1 MVIFVTVRQI
11 PLLLNAFSITALAIG
26 GLVLLG
32 AVFAWVAVRSFRNL
46 IQRLGQSVPG
56 LLIDAL
62 KKDISS
68 GEYARRMQEPVSL
81 SGMDRLL
88 APQIQADFPELN
100 LDEQKAR
107 AERLTRSTL
116 EAIDAQDPARLAE
129 HSTLYDAQV
138 RHYLENLGDAGQRE
152 RFSGITV
159 HRTVISD
166 YQKQAGTCRI
176 RFQMAVG
183 ANYAKMDR
191 SGAIVAGH
199 DGVTQFKA
207 ELELLYVQDRNQL
220 PSPSIEALAFNC
232 PNCGAPVPKL
242 GEKTCAYCGST
253 IEPLNIRVWTF
264 SGFTLSGF
272 KSGAYLPSFLTMP

>member
-1 MVIFVTVRQI
+1 MVWITTHHPVQ
-11 PLLLNAFSITALAIG
+11 LLLNAFSITALAIG

-81 SGMDRLL
+81 SGMDRLV

-100 LDEQKAR
+100 LDELKAR
-107 AERLTRSTL
+107 AERLARSTL

-129 HSTLYDAQV
+129 HSALYDAQV
-138 RHYLENLGDAGQRE
+138 RHHLENLDSAGQRE
-152 RFSGITV
+152 RFSGITI

-166 YQKQAGTCRI
+166 YQKQSGTCRI
-176 RFQMAVG
+176 RFQMAIG

-191 SGAIVAGH
+191 NGTIVAGH
-199 DGVTQFKA
+199 DGITQFKA
-207 ELELLYVQDRNQL
+207 ELESLYVQDRDQL

-232 PNCGAPVPKL
+232 PNCGAPIPKL
-242 GEKTCAYCGST
+242 GDKTCAYCGSA

-272 KSGAYLPSFLTMP
+272 KNGAFLDLPIG